1 MKSFLLLS
9 KLGFLGLG
17 LGEISYRYNQ
27 TATSVEQASLD
38 NTNDLKSIFDEKHQN
53 SILDKKPNIL
63 LILAD
68 DVGTGQWYLV
78 LAFPIINNSSS
89 NMNMVVDILL
99 SSYKFFY
106 FVIGDVPGYWSN
118 NIVNMENLSSLQ
130 EKGVTFMDAH
140 STPLCA
146 PSRYM
151 LLSGNYSHR

>member
-9 KLGFLGLG
+9 KLGFFVVGE
-17 LGEISYRYNQ
+17 EISYRYNQ

-53 SILDKKPNIL
+53 SISDKKPNIL

-78 LAFPIINNSSS
+78 LAFPITNNSSS
-89 NMNMVVDILL
+89 NMVVHILL

-151 LLSGNYSHR
+151 LLSCNYSHR